1 MVITMEEMVLFVFFD
16 ISDTKLRNKVN
27 EKCKDYG
34 LMRIQMSGFSGS
46 LSRGMRLQLIAEL
59 KQLIGNSQAVL
70 YLQPVCATCKGLAV
84 KIENHPHQENENKGL
99 YFGMPLNRVYLNSE
113 D

>member
-1 MVITMEEMVLFVFFD
+1 MEEMVLFVFFD

-46 LSRGMRLQLIAEL
+46 LSRAMRLQLIADL
-59 KQLIGNSQAVL
+59 KKLIGNNQAVL
-70 YLQPVCATCKGLAV
+70 YLQPICSACKELAV
-84 KIENHPHQENENKGL
+84 QIENRSPQEEEPKRI
-99 YFGMPLNRVYLNSE
+99 YFGMPLNRAYLNSE